1 MSPFFGA
8 AEGRW
13 FRFLAGTSQR
23 ASQPAASVADAE
35 GDSAAVVNAAAAV
48 EDAAELAALVC
59 FDDAAFTALVCAFV
73 LTGGVRE
80 SGARG
85 S

>member
-48 EDAAELAALVC
+48 EEEYESQDGALSVRLRELGEKVDAR
-59 FDDAAFTALVCAFV
+59 
-73 LTGGVRE
+73 VR
-80 SGARG
+80 SLIKYVNGFRV
-85 S
+85 